1 MTSDQSGFFSRSE
14 LLGGLPARRASTL
27 LFAIEARAAHRVARS
42 RRAMATYLTERTAEE
57 GEKAFLEAM
66 AGGRQLPL
74 TPTIQDLERH
84 AGAWAELVPADR
96 GVRAAVAALLGQK
109 YTFPRDRIPNTREV
123 LGLDQQPTA
132 AAFEAQQKRPL
143 DSIYASTLPFSERLR
158 WARSSFAA
166 RIENLPPF
174 WMAYALTLTEMIGA
188 GVLVLPIAL
197 AGAGPMLG
205 LVILVVLGLLNMA
218 TIAGLVEAITRDGSM
233 RYGRA
238 YFGRLAASLLGRAG
252 GSTITTTLV
261 ALNVVS
267 LLAYLMAFGSALE
280 GATRVTAA
288 IWVAALFLVNLFFLT
303 RRDLGAT
310 VATAIVIAAVNIGLI
325 LSICVLALTR
335 VDAAKLT
342 SGPAPGSG
350 VAVLS
355 LAFGVVLVAFF
366 GHTSAGNVAKVVL
379 EREPSGRGLMR
390 GSVAATAT
398 VMGVYALCI
407 VAVSG
412 AVERRALVNFE
423 GTVITPLA
431 DRVGPSIDV
440 LGAVYVALAIGLG
453 SIYMSL
459 GLFNQIQEWLP
470 RSVNVSSG
478 LARLA
483 ANPSGRFWLG
493 VLPAFLTFLVLEWL
507 IATNRASF
515 AEPLSLIGT
524 ITLPLLGGI
533 FPMLLLAASRR
544 RGDYVPDSALR
555 LLGNRTVI
563 AFVAAVFF
571 VGVLVQGFVIWQ
583 KPAERLL
590 AAAAVLLMAGVSM
603 IAARRGAFRP
613 RSVIEIRGEPSGAGV
628 VSVTIAGSPGDVS
641 MRIEDDGGERDVR
654 GSGQRIQRFE
664 KLRSVTFDLPS
675 TEVRQLKV
683 WVHRITGERES
694 EGIPA
699 TVRLES
705 NAGATEVATEEE
717 DGTVV
722 IAVPDDPMRVQVA
735 VDGAGT

>member
-27 LFAIEARAAHRVARS
+27 LFAIEARAAHQVARS
-42 RRAMATYLTERTAEE
+42 RRAMAIYLTERTAEE
-57 GEKAFLEAM
+57 GERAFLEAM
-66 AGGRQLPL
+66 AGGRELPL
-74 TPTIQDLERH
+74 VPSIQDLERH
-84 AGAWAELVPADR
+84 AGAWAELVPADP

-109 YTFPRDRIPNTREV
+109 YAFSRDRIPNIRNA
-123 LGLDQQPTA
+123 LGLDQQATA
-132 AAFEAQQKRPL
+132 TSFEAQQKRPL
-143 DSIYASTLPFSERLR
+143 DSIYASSLPLPERLR
-158 WARSSFAA
+158 WTRTRFAT
-166 RIENLPPF
+166 RIEGLPPF
-174 WMAYALTLTEMIGA
+174 WMAYSLTLTEMIGA

-197 AGAGPMLG
+197 AGVGPLIG
-205 LVILVVLGLLNMA
+205 LVILVVLGLLNIA

-252 GSTITTTLV
+252 GSTITTTLL
-261 ALNVVS
+261 ALNIVS
-267 LLAYLMAFGSALE
+267 LLAYLLAFGSALE
-280 GATRVTAA
+280 GATGISAA
-288 IWVAALFLVNLFFLT
+288 IWVAALFLVNLFFLS

-325 LSICVLALTR
+325 LAICVLALTR
-335 VDAAKLT
+335 VDASKLT
-342 SGPAPGSG
+342 SGLSPGSG
-350 VAVLS
+350 AAVLG
-355 LAFGVVLVAFF
+355 LVFGVVLIAYF

-398 VMGVYALCI
+398 VIGVYALCI

-412 AVERRALVNFE
+412 AVERRALLNYE

-431 DRVGPSIDV
+431 DRIGPSIDV

-470 RSVNVSSG
+470 RSAAIPTG
-478 LARLA
+478 LSRLA
-483 ANPSGRFWLG
+483 ANPFGRFWLG
-493 VLPAFLTFLVLEWL
+493 VLPAFLTFLLLEWL
-507 IATNRASF
+507 IATDRASF

-544 RGDYVPDSALR
+544 RGDYIPNSALP

-563 AFVAAVFF
+563 GFVAGVFLA
-571 VGVLVQGFVIWQ
+571 GVLVQGFVVWQ
-583 KPAERLL
+583 DRLERVL
-590 AAAAVLLMAGVSM
+590 ASAAVLLMVGVSL

-613 RSVIEIRGEPSGAGV
+613 RSVIEIRREPSGSGF
-628 VSVTIAGSPGDVS
+628 VSVTIAGAPGEVS
-641 MRIEDDGGERDVR
+641 MHLEENGKLRDVR
-654 GSGQRIQRFE
+654 GSGERIQRFE
-664 KLRSVTFDLPS
+664 NLRSAIFQLPS
-675 TEVRQLKV
+675 TEARELKV
-683 WVHRITGERES
+683 WVHRITGERGS
-694 EGIPA
+694 EGIRA
-699 TVRLES
+699 SVRLES
-705 NAGATEVATEEE
+705 DRGAAELPMEE
-717 DGTVV
+717 DGVV
-722 IAVPDDPMRVQVA
+722 MATVPDEPIRVHVA
-735 VDGAGT
+735 VEGAR